1 MRCCLTMTG
10 TMRIQEV
17 ITKHWSQLS
26 GACQD
31 RVICSSKTEADVV
44 QDVMLTA
51 LNKYKNGD
59 VDEAEALEYLKKTLQ
74 TEKYFSYKR
83 IVNEKLVY
91 FEDILLEDRKGGLN

>member
-1 MRCCLTMTG
+1 MTG
-10 TMRIQEV
+10 MRIQEV
-17 ITKHWSQLS
+17 ISKYWSQLS

-51 LNKYKNGD
+51 LNKYKDRD
-59 VDEAEALEYLKKTLQ
+59 VDEAEALEYLRKTLQ
-74 TEKYFSYKR
+74 AEKYFSYKR

-91 FEDILLEDRKGGLN
+91 REDIMLEHAKGGFD